1 MIVKEKFTKP
11 VLEIVSFE
19 AEDIIRTSGPKGTE
33 FETGTDGPDSG
44 L

>member
-19 AEDIIRTSGPKGTE
+19 AEDIIRTSTPGLDIGDNP
-33 FETGTDGPDSG
+33 ETTPN
-44 L
+44 LP

>member
-19 AEDIIRTSGPKGTE
+19 AEDIIRTSGGDDYGDVITPHV
-33 FETGTDGPDSG
+33 D
-44 L
+44 